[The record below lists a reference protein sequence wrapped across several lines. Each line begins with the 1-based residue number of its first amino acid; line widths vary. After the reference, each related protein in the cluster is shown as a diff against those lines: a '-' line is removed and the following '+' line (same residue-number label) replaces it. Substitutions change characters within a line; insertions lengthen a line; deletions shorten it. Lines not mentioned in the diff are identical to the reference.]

1 MLNNNTAVFSDLSL
15 CASAQKQGRV
25 SVFIDA
31 AHVFYAASTL
41 GIEIDY
47 SKLVTRLV
55 QNGQLLRA
63 YFYTGVNPKNAKQQ
77 GFLLWMK
84 RNGYRVIT
92 KEIVTKE
99 NAEGRAV
106 DFCVE
111 ITMDMLEQS
120 VFCETVILVT
130 GDGRF
135 ASLLNHFAYSGT
147 RTELVSLQS
156 ITSEHLLNE
165 ADSMTDFADIK
176 DAIAK
181 RHISYKRT
189 RFDAA

>member
-15 CASAQKQGRV
+15 CAPAQRQGRV

-31 AHVFYAASTL
+31 AHVFYAASAL
-41 GIEIDY
+41 SIEIDY
-47 SKLVTRLV
+47 SKLVNRLV
-55 QNGQLLRA
+55 QDGQLLRA
-63 YFYTGVNPKNAKQQ
+63 YFYTGINSKNTKQQ

-99 NAEGRAV
+99 SAEGRAV

-120 VFCETVILVT
+120 AFCDTVILVT

-135 ASLLNHFAYSGT
+135 APLLNHFAYSGT

-156 ITSEHLLNE
+156 ITNEHLLNE
-165 ADSMTDFADIK
+165 ADGMTDFADIK

-181 RHISYKRT
+181 RHITYKRT